1 MLIISLWIFALLLMF
16 IGISLAPVPIIA
28 FFVIGMLYAIFGK
41 G

>member
-1 MLIISLWIFALLLMF
+1 MIVISLWIFALLLLF

-28 FFVIGMLYAIFGK
+28 FFVIGMLWAIFGK